1 MEKQFCF
8 NYEHYAA
15 LAELS
20 DADREL
26 VREAE
31 RATANANA
39 PYSKFRVGAAA
50 QRENPLRKQFRERGL
65 SRGALRRADADVLC
79 AGQLCRR
86 SDRDAGDRFRSLGA
100 RMLSLRPVPSGDGGR
115 RTPSGRAHA
124 GGYERRR
131 HGDGRRFGGAAA
143 ALHVRALI
151 RSEHIRDTGF
161 GGAARRRRGNV
172 ALKYRPLLEIPEK
185 CSLPKISS
193 TKTII
198 C

>member
-50 QRENPLRKQFRERGL
+50 RLRSGKILYGSNFESEVYPAG
-65 SRGALRRADADVLC
+65 LC
-79 AGQLCRR
+79 AERTLMFYAQANYADDPIETLAIASDPSERECYPCGQCRQVMV
-86 SDRDAGDRFRSLGA
+86 D
-100 RMLSLRPVPSGDGGR
+100 V
-115 RTPSGRAHA
+115 
-124 GGYERRR
+124 ERRQGAPMR
-131 HGDGRRFGGAAA
+131 VVMSGGGTA
-143 ALHVRALI
+143 
-151 RSEHIRDTGF
+151 TGF
-161 GGAARRRRGNV
+161 GGAARRRRGNG

>member
-50 QRENPLRKQFRERGL
+50 RLRSGKILYGSNFESEVYPAG
-65 SRGALRRADADVLC
+65 LC
-79 AGQLCRR
+79 AERTLMFYAQANYADDPIETLAIA
-86 SDRDAGDRFRSLGA
+86 SDPSEREGAGRNDHRLHGV
-100 RMLSLRPVPSGDGGR
+100 L
-115 RTPSGRAHA
+115 RAHA
-124 GGYERRR
+124 GGHERRR
-131 HGDGRRFGGAAA
+131 HGDGRRFGGAAT

-151 RSEHIRDTGF
+151 RSEHVRDTGF
-161 GGAARRRRGNV
+161 GGAARRRRRNV